1 MSTPGCTCST
11 SATMSPMPS
20 TRPAWRSA
28 SNTSSPSI
36 FSRHAGELDRRAGDL
51 PHRQRGAAARVAVE
65 LGQHDAGQR
74 QRLLEGLGGVDRV
87 LALHGIDDE
96 QRLDRV
102 ERGVQLADLA
112 HQRLV
117 DGQPAGG
124 VDQQHVEVVAARVVE
139 RGQRDVERLL
149 VGRAGEPLGAGLLR
163 SPSSAARWRPA
174 GRRRPRPSAPS
185 SCASRS
191 GAWPAWPWWWSCRR
205 PAGRP
210 SGSPPAAGRPG

>member
-1 MSTPGCTCST
+1 
-11 SATMSPMPS
+11 MSPMPS

-28 SNTSSPSI
+28 SNTSRPSI
-36 FSRHAGELDRRAGDL
+36 FSRRAGELDRRAGDL
-51 PHRQRGAAARVAVE
+51 AHRQRRAAARIAVD

-87 LALHGIDDE
+87 LALHRIDDE
-96 QRLDRV
+96 QRLDRLQ
-102 ERGVQLADLA
+102 RRVQLADLG

-117 DGQPAGG
+117 DRQAAGG
-124 VDQQHVEVVAARVVE
+124 VDEQHVEVVALGVVE
-139 RGQRDVERLL
+139 RGRAMSTRLL
-149 VGRAGEPLGAGLLR
+149 VRRRREPLGAGLR
-163 SPSSAARWRPA
+163 ASPSSAARWPPA

-191 GAWPAWPWWWSCRR
+191 GAWPAWRWWWSCRR

-210 SGSPPAAGRPG
+210 SG